1 MRKVQLKKRVLKRI
15 AAGALSGCMA
25 FIAIL
30 AGVPPLVAKADDY
43 ELIK

>member
-1 MRKVQLKKRVLKRI
+1 MKKVRFTKKALRRFSACVLSSC
-15 AAGALSGCMA
+15 LA